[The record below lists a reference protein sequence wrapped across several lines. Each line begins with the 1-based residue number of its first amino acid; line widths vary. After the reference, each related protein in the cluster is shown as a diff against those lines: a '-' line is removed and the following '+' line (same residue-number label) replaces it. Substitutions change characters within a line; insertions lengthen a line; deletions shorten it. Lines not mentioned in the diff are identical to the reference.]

1 MFFENIKLSF
11 KDFAGNKLR
20 TFLSILGIVIGVAS
34 IITITTLGRSA
45 TVSIQKQVSVM
56 GLNTVNIFTRGNDS
70 ESRRIFTPELA
81 DKIKENIEGVKDVI
95 PVNRS
100 SMLLKRRRNSYQAT
114 VNAVNADFIN
124 VFQYET
130 ESGGFITE
138 EDNSRRRSVVVLGAA
153 AAEQFFPDGDAVG
166 KSIRIYR
173 KQAKSFRVIGVMRS
187 KTGVMGM
194 DFDAGVYVPRKTYDQ
209 RLQHITGV
217 RSYVVGIKSGADVL
231 EISNRIEEY
240 LYTLTGDEKSYKVIS
255 PATIANIYTGIT
267 NTLNLF
273 LTGIAAISL
282 IVGGIG
288 IMNIMLVS
296 VAERTKEI
304 GIRKALG
311 ATPQV
316 IRGQFLVEAV
326 VLTLFGGIIGIIL
339 GVGISFM
346 ITLFLKWLFAPK
358 FSAFLLAIL
367 FSSGVGIFFGLYPA
381 IRASKLQPV
390 KALTY
395 E

>member
-20 TFLSILGIVIGVAS
+20 TFLSVLGIVIGVAS
-34 IITITTLGRSA
+34 IITITTLGQSA
-45 TVSIQKQVSVM
+45 SVSIKNQVATM
-56 GLNTVNIFTRGNDS
+56 GLETINIFTRGNDS

-81 DKIKENIEGVKDVI
+81 NKIKENVEGVKDAI

-100 SMLLKRRRNSYQAT
+100 SMRLQRGRDTYQANVT
-114 VNAVNADFIN
+114 AVSASFTN
-124 VFQYET
+124 VFDYET
-130 ESGGFITE
+130 ENGKFITD
-138 EDNSRRRSVVVLGAA
+138 EDDLRRKSVVVLGAEA
-153 AAEQFFPDGDAVG
+153 AIKLFPDGDAVG
-166 KSIRIYR
+166 KYIRIYR
-173 KQAKSFRVIGVMRS
+173 KQAKSFRVIGVM
-187 KTGVMGM
+187 KTKTAVMGM
-194 DFDAGVYVPRKTYDQ
+194 DFDTSVYVPRRTYDQ
-209 RLQHITGV
+209 RLQHITRV
-217 RSYVVGIKSGADVL
+217 RNYVIGTKKGGDVL
-231 EISNRIEEY
+231 SISNKIEDY
-240 LYTLTGDEKSYKVIS
+240 LLKLTGDEESYKVVS

-311 ATPQV
+311 ATPKV

-326 VLTLFGGIIGIIL
+326 VLTLFGGLIGIAF
-339 GVGISFM
+339 GVGMSYI

-358 FSAFLLAIL
+358 FSAFLLAVL
-367 FSSGVGIFFGLYPA
+367 FSSAVGIFFGLYPA
-381 IRASKLQPV
+381 VQAFM
-390 KALTY
+390 Y

>member
-20 TFLSILGIVIGVAS
+20 TFLSVLGIVIGVAS
-34 IITITTLGRSA
+34 IITITTLGQSA
-45 TVSIQKQVSVM
+45 SVSIKNQVATM
-56 GLNTVNIFTRGNDS
+56 GLETINIFTRGNDS

-81 DKIKENIEGVKDVI
+81 NKIKENVEGVKDAI

-100 SMLLKRRRNSYQAT
+100 SMRLQRGRDTYQANVT
-114 VNAVNADFIN
+114 AVSASFTN
-124 VFQYET
+124 VFDYET
-130 ESGGFITE
+130 ENGKFITD
-138 EDNSRRRSVVVLGAA
+138 EDDLRRKSVVVLGAEA
-153 AAEQFFPDGDAVG
+153 AIKLFPDGDAVG
-166 KSIRIYR
+166 KYIRIYR
-173 KQAKSFRVIGVMRS
+173 KQAKSFRVIGVM
-187 KTGVMGM
+187 KTKTAVMGM
-194 DFDAGVYVPRKTYDQ
+194 DFDTSVYVPRRTYDQ
-209 RLQHITGV
+209 RLQHITRV
-217 RSYVVGIKSGADVL
+217 RNYVIGTKKGGDVL
-231 EISNRIEEY
+231 SISNKIEDY
-240 LYTLTGDEKSYKVIS
+240 LLKLTGDEESYKVVS

-311 ATPQV
+311 ATPKV

-326 VLTLFGGIIGIIL
+326 VLTLFGGLIGIAF
-339 GVGISFM
+339 GVGMSYI

-358 FSAFLLAIL
+358 FSAFLLAVL
-367 FSSGVGIFFGLYPA
+367 FSSAVGIFFGLYPA
-381 IRASKLQPV
+381 VQASKLQPV
-390 KALTY
+390 EALMY

>member
-20 TFLSILGIVIGVAS
+20 TFLSVLGIVIGVAS
-34 IITITTLGRSA
+34 IITITTLGQSA
-45 TVSIQKQVSVM
+45 SVSIKNQVATM
-56 GLNTVNIFTRGNDS
+56 GLETINIFTRGNDS

-81 DKIKENIEGVKDVI
+81 NKIKENVEGVKDAI

-100 SMLLKRRRNSYQAT
+100 SMRLQRGRDTYQANVT
-114 VNAVNADFIN
+114 AVSASFTN
-124 VFQYET
+124 VFDYET
-130 ESGGFITE
+130 ENGKFITD
-138 EDNSRRRSVVVLGAA
+138 EDDLRRKSVVVLGAEA
-153 AAEQFFPDGDAVG
+153 AIKLFPDGDAVG
-166 KSIRIYR
+166 KYIRIYR
-173 KQAKSFRVIGVMRS
+173 KQAKSFRVIGVM
-187 KTGVMGM
+187 KTKTAVMGM
-194 DFDAGVYVPRKTYDQ
+194 DFDTSVYVPRRTYDQ
-209 RLQHITGV
+209 RLQHITRV
-217 RSYVVGIKSGADVL
+217 RNYVIGTKKGGDVL
-231 EISNRIEEY
+231 SISNKIEDY
-240 LYTLTGDEKSYKVIS
+240 LLKLTGDEESYKVVS

-311 ATPQV
+311 ATPKV

-326 VLTLFGGIIGIIL
+326 VLTLFGGLIGIAF
-339 GVGISFM
+339 GVGMSYI

-358 FSAFLLAIL
+358 FSAFLLAVL
-367 FSSGVGIFFGLYPA
+367 FSSAVGIFFGLYPA
-381 IRASKLQPV
+381 VQAWKLQPV
-390 KALTY
+390 EALMY

>member
-11 KDFAGNKLR
+11 KDFSGNKLR

-45 TVSIQKQVSVM
+45 TVSIQKQVATM
-56 GLNTVNIFTRGNDS
+56 GLETINIFARGNDS
-70 ESRRIFTPELA
+70 ESRRKFTPELA
-81 DKIKENIEGVKDVI
+81 GKIKENVEGVKDVI

-100 SMLLKRRRNSYQAT
+100 TMRLQRGRNTYQADVT
-114 VNAVNADFIN
+114 AVSASFTN
-124 VFQYET
+124 VFDYEI
-130 ESGGFITE
+130 GDGKFITDA
-138 EDNSRRRSVVVLGAA
+138 DNSRRKSVVVLGAE
-153 AAEQFFPDGDAVG
+153 AAERLFPDGDALG
-166 KSIRIYR
+166 KYIRIYR
-173 KQAKSFRVIGVMRS
+173 KQAKSFRVVGVMKA
-187 KTGVMGM
+187 KTRTMGM
-194 DFDAGVYVPRKTYDQ
+194 DFDTSVYVPRKTYNQ
-209 RLQHITGV
+209 RLKRITYV
-217 RSYVVGIKSGADVL
+217 RNYVIGTKKGGDVL
-231 EISNRIEEY
+231 SISKKIEDY
-240 LYTLTGDEKSYKVIS
+240 LFKLTGDEESYRVIS
-255 PATIANIYTGIT
+255 PATIASIYTGIT

-311 ATPQV
+311 ATPKV

-326 VLTLFGGIIGIIL
+326 TLTLFGGLIGIAL
-339 GVGISFM
+339 GVGLSYV

-358 FSAFLLAIL
+358 FSAFLLAVL
-367 FSSGVGIFFGLYPA
+367 FSSAVGIFFGLYPA
-381 IRASKLQPV
+381 IQASRLQPV
-390 KALTY
+390 EALTY

>member
-11 KDFAGNKLR
+11 KDFSGNKLR

-45 TVSIQKQVSVM
+45 SVSIQNQVATM
-56 GLNTVNIFTRGNDS
+56 GLETINIFTRGNDS

-81 DKIKENIEGVKDVI
+81 RKIEEIEGVKDAI

-100 SMLLKRRRNSYQAT
+100 TMRLQRGRNTYDANVT
-114 VNAVNADFIN
+114 AVTASFTD
-124 VFQYET
+124 VFDYEI
-130 ESGGFITE
+130 ENGSFITD
-138 EDNSRRRSVVVLGAA
+138 EDNLRRKSVVVLGAE
-153 AAEQFFPDGDAVG
+153 AAERLFPDGDALG
-166 KSIRIYR
+166 KYIRIYR
-173 KQAKSFRVIGVMRS
+173 KQAKSFRVVGVM
-187 KTGVMGM
+187 KTKTRTMGM
-194 DFDAGVYVPRKTYDQ
+194 DFDTSVYVPRKTYDQ
-209 RLQHITGV
+209 RLRHITYV
-217 RSYVVGIKSGADVL
+217 RNYVIGTKKGEDVL
-231 EISNRIEEY
+231 DISKKIEDY
-240 LYTLTGDEKSYKVIS
+240 LFKLTGDEESYKVIS
-255 PATIANIYTGIT
+255 PATIASIYTGIT

-311 ATPQV
+311 ATPKV

-326 VLTLFGGIIGIIL
+326 VLTLFGGLIGIAL
-339 GVGISFM
+339 GVGLSYV
-346 ITLFLKWLFAPK
+346 ITLFLKWLFAPR
-358 FSAFLLAIL
+358 FSAFLLAVL
-367 FSSGVGIFFGLYPA
+367 FSSAVGIFFGLYPA
-381 IRASKLQPV
+381 IQASRLQPV
-390 KALTY
+390 EALTY

>member
-20 TFLSILGIVIGVAS
+20 TFLSVLGIVIGVAS
-34 IITITTLGRSA
+34 IITITTLGQSA
-45 TVSIQKQVSVM
+45 SVSIKNQVATM
-56 GLNTVNIFTRGNDS
+56 GLETINIFTRGNDS

-81 DKIKENIEGVKDVI
+81 DKIKENVEGVKDAI

-100 SMLLKRRRNSYQAT
+100 SMRLQRGRDTYQANVT
-114 VNAVNADFIN
+114 AVSASFTN
-124 VFQYET
+124 VFDYET
-130 ESGGFITE
+130 ENGKFITD
-138 EDNSRRRSVVVLGAA
+138 EDDLRRKSVVVLGAEA
-153 AAEQFFPDGDAVG
+153 AIKLFPDGDAVG
-166 KSIRIYR
+166 KYIRIYR
-173 KQAKSFRVIGVMRS
+173 KQAKSFRVIGVM
-187 KTGVMGM
+187 KTKTAVMGM
-194 DFDAGVYVPRKTYDQ
+194 DFDTSVYVPRRTYDQ
-209 RLQHITGV
+209 RLQHITRV
-217 RSYVVGIKSGADVL
+217 RNYVIGTKKGGDVL
-231 EISNRIEEY
+231 SISKKIEDY
-240 LYTLTGDEKSYKVIS
+240 LLKLTGDEESYKVVS

-311 ATPQV
+311 ATPKV

-326 VLTLFGGIIGIIL
+326 VLTLFGGLIGIAL
-339 GVGISFM
+339 GVGLSYI

-358 FSAFLLAIL
+358 FSAFLLAVL
-367 FSSGVGIFFGLYPA
+367 FSSAVGIFFGLYPA
-381 IRASKLQPV
+381 VQASRLQPV
-390 KALTY
+390 EALTY

>member
-20 TFLSILGIVIGVAS
+20 TFLSVLGIVIGVAS
-34 IITITTLGRSA
+34 IITITTLGQSA
-45 TVSIQKQVSVM
+45 SVSIKNQVATM
-56 GLNTVNIFTRGNDS
+56 GLETINIFTRGNDS

-81 DKIKENIEGVKDVI
+81 DKIKENVEGVKDAI

-100 SMLLKRRRNSYQAT
+100 SMRLQRGRDTYQANVT
-114 VNAVNADFIN
+114 AVSASFTN
-124 VFQYET
+124 VFDYET
-130 ESGGFITE
+130 ENGKFIND
-138 EDNSRRRSVVVLGAA
+138 EDNLRRKSVVVLGAEA
-153 AAEQFFPDGDAVG
+153 AIKLFPDGDAVG
-166 KSIRIYR
+166 KYIRIYR
-173 KQAKSFRVIGVMRS
+173 KQAKSFRVIGVM
-187 KTGVMGM
+187 KTKTAVMGM
-194 DFDAGVYVPRKTYDQ
+194 DFDTSVYVPRRTYDQ
-209 RLQHITGV
+209 RLQHITRV
-217 RSYVVGIKSGADVL
+217 RNYVIGTKKGGDVL
-231 EISNRIEEY
+231 SISKKIEDY
-240 LYTLTGDEKSYKVIS
+240 LLKLTGDEESYKVVS

-311 ATPQV
+311 ATPKV

-326 VLTLFGGIIGIIL
+326 VLTLFGGLIGIAL
-339 GVGISFM
+339 GVGLSYI

-358 FSAFLLAIL
+358 FSAFLLAVL
-367 FSSGVGIFFGLYPA
+367 FSSAVGIFFGLYPA
-381 IRASKLQPV
+381 VQASRLQPV
-390 KALTY
+390 EALTY